1 MKLLPDREHS
11 RLLAVGLLLI
21 AAALVYLVG
30 FHWFVLQHLELSRD
44 IGHLETRIAR
54 FKATAM
60 HRPMLEARLD
70 ELRRERLDSALFLSE
85 SNFNTAAASMTRYL
99 RDIINTQADDTE
111 LCQIIATQ
119 NRPAREPERFEQVT
133 VNVRMQCP
141 LPDVVRL
148 LYELENT
155 VPLIFVDNMIIN
167 QRAVPQARGVR
178 RRGGETYGQLD
189 VRFDMYGYLADQGAG

>member
-1 MKLLPDREHS
+1 MKLLPEREHG
-11 RLLAVGLLLI
+11 RFLAVGMVLI

-30 FHWFVLQHLELSRD
+30 FHWFVLRHVDLGRD
-44 IGHLETRIAR
+44 ITRLETQIAR
-54 FKATAM
+54 FKATAAQ
-60 HRPMLEARLD
+60 RPALEARLD

-85 SNFNTAAASMTRYL
+85 SNFNTAAASLTRYL
-99 RDIINTQADDTE
+99 RDIISTQADDTE

-141 LPDVVRL
+141 LPDVVRM

-155 VPLIFVDNMIIN
+155 VPLIFIDNMIIN
-167 QRAVPQARGVR
+167 QRAAPQTRGVR
-178 RRGGETYGQLD
+178 RLGVETYGQLD
-189 VRFDMYGYLADQGAG
+189 VRFDMFGYLADRGSG